1 MELFTASTGIATDA
15 TDPPPYLMPREDVPR
30 SPEREEETPPLAP
43 PPEPTVCTVAE
54 EVAYS
59 PFPDDVDDGMEA
71 WP

>member
-15 TDPPPYLMPREDVPR
+15 TDPPPYRMPREEDAPDEAAA
-30 SPEREEETPPLAP
+30 PPPLAP